1 MKESDFTKADPK
13 DRKLH
18 VVRPFEQ
25 IPLTTLVDGSLSHL
39 IATGNLTASFLTMEA
54 GSTFEVHTH
63 SHAQLMIVID
73 GYCDEIIDGKIYR
86 VEKGDVIY
94 LPENIPHGA
103 FIRDVDCHAI
113 DIFVPRREDYLEKYR
128 QQNPQSKLFFDDNG
142 QPYTI

>member
-1 MKESDFTKADPK
+1 MNESNFKKATPE
-13 DRKLH
+13 DRKAH

-25 IPLTTLVDGSLSHL
+25 VPLTTLVDGSLSHL
-39 IATGNLTASFLTMEA
+39 IATGNLTASFLTM
-54 GSTFEVHTH
+54 
-63 SHAQLMIVID
+63 IVVD

-103 FIRDVDCHAI
+103 FIREVDCHAI

-128 QQNPQSKLFFDDNG
+128 QQNPQSKLFFDDNSKP
-142 QPYTI
+142 QTF